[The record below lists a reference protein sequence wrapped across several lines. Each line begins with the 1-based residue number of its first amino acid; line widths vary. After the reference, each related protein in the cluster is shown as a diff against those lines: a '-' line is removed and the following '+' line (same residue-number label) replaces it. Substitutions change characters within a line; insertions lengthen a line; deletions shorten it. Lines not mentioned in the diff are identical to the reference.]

1 MASLNVEIP
10 ALSTRE
16 ALLASGRRAFA
27 ERGYVGSSLTR
38 IAQDAGLTTGAF
50 YRHFGSKAEFSA
62 IVFGVYRDDLT
73 VALRRARSIRAQI
86 ESWLLVAR
94 EHRGAVRIAQELML
108 VDPAEDASNR
118 DLRETA
124 KSLLAGR
131 LDDGTVGPERE
142 LVARMIVDIITQ
154 YVFMESAGWLPERDA
169 RAVAVEL
176 DRMVKHGLYRR

>member
-1 MASLNVEIP
+1 MASLNVDIT

-16 ALLASGRRAFA
+16 ALLVSGRRAFA
-27 ERGYVGSSLTR
+27 QRGYVGSSLTS

-50 YRHFGSKAEFSA
+50 YRHFGSKAEFSTV
-62 IVFGVYRDDLT
+62 VFDAYRDDLT
-73 VALRRARSIRAQI
+73 GALRRSRSLRAQI

-118 DLRETA
+118 DLREATR
-124 KSLLAGR
+124 SLLAGR
-131 LDDGTVGPERE
+131 LGDGITGSERE

-176 DRMVKHGLYRR
+176 ERMVKRGLYRR